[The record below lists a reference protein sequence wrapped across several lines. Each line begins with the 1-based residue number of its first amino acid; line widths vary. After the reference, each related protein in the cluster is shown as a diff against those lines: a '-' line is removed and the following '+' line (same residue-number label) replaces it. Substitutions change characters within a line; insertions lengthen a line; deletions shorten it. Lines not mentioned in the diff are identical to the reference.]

1 MVLNQNAKKMQLYTF
16 FNKIIQFRYFFS
28 LLVMGTF
35 AGSYAAAQQPE
46 MVWKTLAKVKM
57 QTRYEKGYSV
67 EYPVFSEEV
76 KKLNNQTVVLK
87 GYILPLDLEK
97 PKQFIFSQFPYNA
110 CFFCGAAGPE
120 TVMQVYS
127 KTQINYSEKPIWIK
141 GKLKI
146 NEKDPNQ
153 LMYVLEEAVQ
163 VAN

>member
-1 MVLNQNAKKMQLYTF
+1 MVSNQNAKKMQLYTF
-16 FNKIIQFRYFFS
+16 IHKIHHFKYFFS
-28 LLVMGTF
+28 FLLMGF
-35 AGSYAAAQQPE
+35 FSVSSVAAQQPTS
-46 MVWKTLAKVKM
+46 VWKTLAKVKM
-57 QTRYEKGYSV
+57 QTRQERGYSV

-76 KKLNNQTVVLK
+76 KKLHQQTVVLK

-97 PKQFIFSQFPYNA
+97 PKQFIFSLFPYNA

-127 KTQINYSEKPIWIK
+127 KTQINYSDKPIWIK
-141 GKLKI
+141 GRLKV

>member
-1 MVLNQNAKKMQLYTF
+1 MQGCLF
-16 FNKIIQFRYFFS
+16 FLKIISFKHAFS
-28 LLVMGTF
+28 FLLLCLF
-35 AGSYAAAQQPE
+35 LLPCAIAQQPTSA
-46 MVWKTLAKVKM
+46 WKTLAKVKM
-57 QTRYEKGYSV
+57 QTRQEKGYSI
-67 EYPVFSEEV
+67 EYPMFSEEV
-76 KKLNNQTVVLK
+76 KKLNQQTIVLK

-127 KTQINYSEKPIWIK
+127 KTQVNYSDKPIWIK